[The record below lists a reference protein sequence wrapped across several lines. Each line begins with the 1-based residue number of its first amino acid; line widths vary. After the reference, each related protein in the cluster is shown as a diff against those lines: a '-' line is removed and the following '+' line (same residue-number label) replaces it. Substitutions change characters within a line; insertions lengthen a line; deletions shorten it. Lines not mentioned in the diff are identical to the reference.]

1 VTTSLIAPVI
11 PSAAR
16 PAGRARGGP
25 GAARTLP
32 RRSRRSPASRT
43 RSRWLGKVISM
54 AERDQVTGAA
64 AGLAGLGLPAG
75 CGQMPVLA
83 RRVGQSLVD
92 AGFSLHRCSPRDPLG
107 GVCLTPVPRSG
118 GAPSPRPLTPQD
130 AERLRPFFAAHRRLR
145 QLITELEAISFRTR
159 RTPRT
164 TQNAGR
170 SARVSR
176 DQALADIP

>member
-1 VTTSLIAPVI
+1 
-11 PSAAR
+11 
-16 PAGRARGGP
+16 
-25 GAARTLP
+25 
-32 RRSRRSPASRT
+32 
-43 RSRWLGKVISM
+43 M

-64 AGLAGLGLPAG
+64 AGLAGPGLPAG

-107 GVCLTPVPRSG
+107 GVCLTPVPGSG

-145 QLITELEAISFRTR
+145 QLITELEAISIELAEHPEPPK
-159 RTPRT
+159 TP
-164 TQNAGR
+164 G
-170 SARVSR
+170 
-176 DQALADIP
+176 DQPA